1 MLIVNCSLYNIFS
14 QIVTYRKNYS
24 RSVTIDTL
32 AQSGI
37 GGSRGCCILCN
48 SHFYIILFSYI

>member
-32 AQSGI
+32 AQSGV
-37 GGSRGCCILCN
+37 GGSRGCCILCC
-48 SHFYIILFSYI
+48 SDLGIIHFSYI